1 MADLFCCAAAVT
13 TFYNFYK
20 KIINQKTALFS
31 IMIGLISGLLFFPNT
46 NFSASLLVGI
56 LPSDY
61 FPLIITNNLLFL
73 SFFTSTLFPVL
84 FWRIN
89 FK

>member
-1 MADLFCCAAAVT
+1 M
-13 TFYNFYK
+13 
-20 KIINQKTALFS
+20 
-31 IMIGLISGLLFFPNT
+31 MGLISGLLFFPNT
-46 NFSASLLVGI
+46 NFSASLLVGVI
-56 LPSDY
+56 LPGDY

-73 SFFTSTLFPVL
+73 SFFYATLLPVL

>member
-1 MADLFCCAAAVT
+1 M
-13 TFYNFYK
+13 
-20 KIINQKTALFS
+20 
-31 IMIGLISGLLFFPNT
+31 MGLISGLLFFPNT
-46 NFSASLLVGI
+46 NFSASLLVGGI

-61 FPLIITNNLLFL
+61 FPLVINNNLLFF
-73 SFFTSTLFPVL
+73 SFFTATLVPIL